1 MAWAAMPHEVTAG
14 IKQLL
19 GSPVVDAASQPGG
32 FSEGLAARVR
42 LANGRRVFIK
52 ATSALIRLPDGSRGH
67 WHRHSEGQLVHVV
80 SGRGYVGRRNEEP
93 LAIDEGDTIWIEPDE
108 EHWHGSAEGVELA
121 QLAVSFGAITWL
133 EPS

>member
-1 MAWAAMPHEVTAG
+1 MRRLTQQEMIEDPTPVPELERFTGAAF
-14 IKQLL
+14 
-19 GSPVVDAASQPGG
+19 SCVVNSGVAS
-32 FSEGLAARVR
+32 
-42 LANGRRVFIK
+42 K